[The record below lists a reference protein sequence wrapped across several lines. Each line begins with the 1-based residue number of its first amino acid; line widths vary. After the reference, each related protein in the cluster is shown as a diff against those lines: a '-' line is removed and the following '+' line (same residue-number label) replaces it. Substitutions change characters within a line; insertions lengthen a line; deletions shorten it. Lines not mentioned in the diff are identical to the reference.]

1 LISIGTQFM
10 AQDEEGNARRVLGRA
25 FELSQQ
31 LPASAIATRA
41 KAGCAMANVLARGDL
56 DDLKRAAALAGD
68 SLAMVPAAQP
78 FTLDRVFCHRMVATV
93 ARHTGDEDTDIAH
106 ALEARRLLHASGLG
120 SALAHLTVDMEL
132 AEAYRS
138 SSRQAE
144 AERAFRE
151 AFARLEALGR
161 DRTERAG
168 TLLNNWGLTLLNLGR
183 PREADEAFR
192 RAVEIS
198 RADDAQASVSPMLL
212 LNAARPVLELGHEAE
227 AIAMIERAMD
237 EARRHDDQVVQL
249 QSLMLLAGA
258 HRQHGDLDRASQL
271 FDQAE
276 QQLRQR
282 LPPEHSAFAS
292 LTLQRANIESARGRH
307 DAALVLAN
315 DALAR
320 AEAGPQAGDLVSAVL
335 VRRAQITLALGL
347 ADAAVTDARRAVE
360 EERRRSPGDQPSS
373 RLGRMLLTLGD
384 AQRKSGHDVEART
397 TLESAVRHLEATLG
411 PAHKDTTRATDLLA
425 DGR

>member
-1 LISIGTQFM
+1 
-10 AQDEEGNARRVLGRA
+10 
-25 FELSQQ
+25 
-31 LPASAIATRA
+31 
-41 KAGCAMANVLARGDL
+41 
-56 DDLKRAAALAGD
+56 
-68 SLAMVPAAQP
+68 
-78 FTLDRVFCHRMVATV
+78 MVATV
-93 ARHTGDEDTDIAH
+93 ARHTGDDDTDIAH

-120 SALAHLTVDMEL
+120 SALARLTVDMEL

-138 SSRQAE
+138 GDRQAE

-168 TLLNNWGLTLLNLGR
+168 TLLNNWGLTLLSLGR
-183 PREADEAFR
+183 PREADDAFR

-198 RADDAQASVSPMLL
+198 SADDAQASVSPMLM
-212 LNAARPVLELGHEAE
+212 LNAARPVLELGREAE

-282 LPPEHSAFAS
+282 LPPGHSAFTS
-292 LTLQRANIESARGRH
+292 LLLQRANIESARGRH

-335 VRRAQITLALGL
+335 RATRPDHTGTRPRRCGRHRRRTGGGGRAPTVARRPAVEPARPHA
-347 ADAAVTDARRAVE
+347 ADA
-360 EERRRSPGDQPSS
+360 G
-373 RLGRMLLTLGD
+373 
-384 AQRKSGHDVEART
+384 
-397 TLESAVRHLEATLG
+397 
-411 PAHKDTTRATDLLA
+411 
-425 DGR
+425 

>member
-1 LISIGTQFM
+1 MNAFLLSDAAPFGRPFTAGDLLSRAEALLTRHLASPPDPSTVESLISIGTQFM

-25 FELSQQ
+25 FELAQQ
-31 LPASAIATRA
+31 LPANAIATRA

-56 DDLKRAAALAGD
+56 DDLKRAAVLAGE
-68 SLAMVPAAQP
+68 SLAMVPSAQP

-93 ARHTGDEDTDIAH
+93 ARHTGDDDTDIAH

-120 SALAHLTVDMEL
+120 SALAHLAVDMEL

-168 TLLNNWGLTLLNLGR
+168 TLLNNWGLTLLSLGR

-198 RADDAQASVSPMLL
+198 SADDAQASVSPMLM
-212 LNAARPVLELGHEAE
+212 LNAARPVLELGREAE

-258 HRQHGDLDRASQL
+258 HRQHGDLDRA
-271 FDQAE
+271 
-276 QQLRQR
+276 
-282 LPPEHSAFAS
+282 AS
-292 LTLQRANIESARGRH
+292 SSTRPNSSCASGCRPSI
-307 DAALVLAN
+307 
-315 DALAR
+315 
-320 AEAGPQAGDLVSAVL
+320 
-335 VRRAQITLALGL
+335 
-347 ADAAVTDARRAVE
+347 
-360 EERRRSPGDQPSS
+360 RRS
-373 RLGRMLLTLGD
+373 RR
-384 AQRKSGHDVEART
+384 
-397 TLESAVRHLEATLG
+397 
-411 PAHKDTTRATDLLA
+411 
-425 DGR
+425 

>member
-1 LISIGTQFM
+1 
-10 AQDEEGNARRVLGRA
+10 
-25 FELSQQ
+25 
-31 LPASAIATRA
+31 
-41 KAGCAMANVLARGDL
+41 MANVLARGDL
-56 DDLKRAAALAGD
+56 DDLKRAAALAGE

-93 ARHTGDEDTDIAH
+93 ARHTGDDDTDIAH

-138 SSRQAE
+138 GGRQAE

-168 TLLNNWGLTLLNLGR
+168 TLLNNWGLTLLFLGR
-183 PREADEAFR
+183 PREADDAFR

-198 RADDAQASVSPMLL
+198 SADDAQASVSPMLL
-212 LNAARPVLELGHEAE
+212 LNAARPVLELGREAE

-237 EARRHDDQVVQL
+237 EAQRHDDQVVQL
-249 QSLMLLAGA
+249 QSLLLLAGA

-292 LTLQRANIESARGRH
+292 LALQRANIESARGRH

-320 AEAGPQAGDLVSAVL
+320 AERGPQAGDSGERGAGPPSPNRAGTRPHRCGHL
-335 VRRAQITLALGL
+335 RRATGGGGRAPPLARRP
-347 ADAAVTDARRAVE
+347 AVEPARPDAAD
-360 EERRRSPGDQPSS
+360 PW
-373 RLGRMLLTLGD
+373 
-384 AQRKSGHDVEART
+384 
-397 TLESAVRHLEATLG
+397 
-411 PAHKDTTRATDLLA
+411 
-425 DGR
+425 